1 MSLWE
6 VRVASEVIVGSLTI
20 WDYLVVLA
28 YGVGML
34 AIGWACSRTQDST
47 EEYFLGGR
55 GMHWL
60 LIGLSTMATLVSTI
74 TYLVTPGEIIKNGF
88 GILWAQAAVFIA
100 FFPIGF
106 IIIPRIMAH
115 HIVSG
120 YQLLEA
126 QFGMGIRRAAA
137 VLFVLT
143 RLAWA
148 GLVIYT
154 CSFALAA
161 MTGWRIE
168 WILVAVGIVTTAY
181 TSAGGIR
188 AVIWTDTSQAVILI
202 LGAVVVVVYAMLKA
216 HSFTGWWPDLGS
228 PEARAFLHWPKVPA
242 YPTSIT
248 RAVVDQSQR
257 ITIVG
262 IIVYYVTWWIATA
275 SSDQMAIQ
283 RYLSTKN
290 AAIARK
296 GFLTNAFANVFLGA
310 VLAGCGM
317 ALLGFFMAHLN
328 VLPAL
333 NVLKPDVRPEDLQQ
347 WTALGSQAKQF
358 YTLTHAADKVFP
370 WFIAHILPPGVSGLL
385 LAALFAAAMS
395 SISSGISSISTVLM
409 VDFEH
414 IFARGLDQDGQVKR
428 AKQMGIVIGAIAIG
442 ISFLQKMIQGN
453 FMEVAQKINGFFIAP
468 LAALFIMAFFIKRC
482 NRQGAWVS
490 IVVGFLVAAYI
501 SYYTEI
507 TTWYHTA
514 ILHEMNHEP
523 VYMSFTFILPAAL
536 AASLLSAYVVS
547 LFFPAPKKHA

>member
-1 MSLWE
+1 MS
-6 VRVASEVIVGSLTI
+6 SEVIVNALTI
-20 WDYLVVLA
+20 WDYLVVIA

-74 TYLVTPGEIIKNGF
+74 TYLTTPGELIKNGF
-88 GILWAQAAVFIA
+88 GYLWSQAAVFIA

-115 HIVSG
+115 RIVSG

-143 RLAWA
+143 RLAWS

-154 CSFALAA
+154 CSVALAA

-168 WILVAVGIVTTAY
+168 YILVGVGVVTTAY

-202 LGAVVVVVYAMLKA
+202 LGAVIVVVYAMFKA
-216 HSFTGWWPDLGS
+216 QSFTGWLPDLS
-228 PEARAFLHWPKVPA
+228 VPEARAFLHWPQVPA

-248 RAVVDQSQR
+248 RVVADQSQR
-257 ITIVG
+257 ITVIG

-290 AAIARK
+290 AAVARK
-296 GFLTNAFANVFLGA
+296 SFLTNAFANVFLGA
-310 VLAGCGM
+310 VLAGCGL
-317 ALLGFFMAHLN
+317 ALLGFFMVNLD

-333 NVLKPDVRPEDLQQ
+333 NILKPDVKPDELQH
-347 WTALGSQAKQF
+347 WMSLGVTAKQY

-414 IFARGLDQDGQVKR
+414 VFARGLGPDAQVRR
-428 AKQMGIVIGAIAIG
+428 AKLMGVFIGAVAIG

-468 LAALFIMAFFIKRC
+468 LAALFIMAFFMKRC

-490 IVVGFLVAAYI
+490 IVVGFLVAAFI

-507 TTWYHTA
+507 TTWYHTSY
-514 ILHEMNHEP
+514 LHRADYEP
-523 VYMSFTFILPAAL
+523 VYMSFTFILPVAL
-536 AASLLSAYVVS
+536 AASLLSAYIVS
-547 LFFPAPKKHA
+547 LFFPAPEKSV

>member
-1 MSLWE
+1 MSTE
-6 VRVASEVIVGSLTI
+6 VAIGALTI
-20 WDYLVVLA
+20 WDYLVVIA

-34 AIGWACSRTQDST
+34 AIGWACSRKQDST

-74 TYLVTPGEIIKNGF
+74 TYLTTPGELIKNGF
-88 GILWAQAAVFIA
+88 GYLWSQTAVFIA
-100 FFPIGF
+100 FVPIGF
-106 IIIPRIMAH
+106 IIIPRIMSH
-115 HIVSG
+115 RIVSG

-143 RLAWA
+143 RLAWS

-154 CSFALAA
+154 CSVALAA

-168 WILVAVGIVTTAY
+168 YILVGVGIVTTAY

-216 HSFTGWWPDLGS
+216 HSFTGWLPDLGS
-228 PEARAFLHWPKVPA
+228 PEARAFLQWPQVPA

-248 RAVVDQSQR
+248 YVAEQSQR
-257 ITIVG
+257 ITVIG
-262 IIVYYVTWWIATA
+262 IIIYYVTWWIATA

-296 GFLTNAFANVFLGA
+296 SFLTNAFANVFLGA
-310 VLAGCGM
+310 VLAGCGL
-317 ALLGFFMAHLN
+317 ALLGFFMTHLN
-328 VLPAL
+328 VVPAL
-333 NVLKPDVRPEDLQQ
+333 NVLKPDLKADELQH
-347 WTALGSQAKQF
+347 WMSLGTQAKQY
-358 YTLTHAADKVFP
+358 YTLTHAADKIFP

-409 VDFEH
+409 VDFQH
-414 IFARGLDQDGQVKR
+414 IFARGLGQDAQVRR
-428 AKQMGIVIGAIAIG
+428 AKQMGIVIGAVSIA
-442 ISFLQKMIQGN
+442 ISFLQSRIQGN

-468 LAALFIMAFFIKRC
+468 LAALFIMAFFMKRC

-490 IVVGFLVAAYI
+490 IVVGFLVAAFI

-507 TTWYHTA
+507 TTWYHTSV
-514 ILHEMNHEP
+514 LHQTNYEP
-523 VYMSFTFILPAAL
+523 VYMSFTFILPIAL
-536 AASLLSAYVVS
+536 AASLLSAYIVS
-547 LFFPAPKKHA
+547 LFFPAPEKVMAKEGV